1 MSNEWEMAEDDR
13 PKEIVKFFAGEAN
26 TKEFIEQNDLAVTV
40 ELAKSLK
47 KTIEDAEKQYK
58 ECADKIKAALDADRM
73 EEKKL
78 IRDFQGNK
86 VILTK
91 KNGRATIDW
100 ETWAIDLIGQ
110 KDVTSLLLA
119 KEARSESKYI
129 KYGADT
135 VSLEIV

>member
-47 KTIEDAEKQYK
+47 KTIEDAKKQYE
-58 ECADKIKAALDADRM
+58 ECADKIKAALKADTM

-86 VILTK
+86 VILTR

-100 ETWAIDLIGQ
+100 ERWAVDLIGQ
-110 KDVTSLLLA
+110 KDVTSILLA

-129 KYGADT
+129 DYGKDT